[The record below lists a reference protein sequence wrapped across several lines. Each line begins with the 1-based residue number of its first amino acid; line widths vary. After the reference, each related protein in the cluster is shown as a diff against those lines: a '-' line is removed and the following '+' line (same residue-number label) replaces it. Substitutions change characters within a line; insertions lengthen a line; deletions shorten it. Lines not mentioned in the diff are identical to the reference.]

1 MSSPDQDS
9 NADKVDG
16 QVPAEDSQVPAEEN
30 PAPFGEEHDQHLQH
44 QIDLSPIKLSDV
56 ESGLEEIGDS
66 DGSND
71 EQAIFS
77 AKLPNRGDF
86 HHGYSSSNEN
96 DVERTFAELTP
107 LQAVSIQ
114 SVELGQGSSSNENE
128 VERTYAE
135 LTPLQAA
142 DYVLKP
148 SDIIQSVEEFGEGT
162 DDLNQHRYIKIKAN
176 HKIHD
181 NYVH

>member
-44 QIDLSPIKLSDV
+44 QIDLSPIKL
-56 ESGLEEIGDS
+56 EEIGDS
-66 DGSND
+66 EGSND

-142 DYVLKP
+142 DYIHKP
-148 SDIIQSVEEFGEGT
+148 SDFIQSVEEFWDGT

-176 HKIHD
+176 HKIHFIS
-181 NYVH
+181 